1 MERKFKKSDTLD
13 LIQGLWDGK
22 LKRDQSEHKIIGFSL
37 DAKAEVVKIQY
48 NFLSPQ
54 GNIIAD
60 ETRTLTVDLS
70 TVGPEYLNKFNSVY
84 NFLTDKTPE
93 LELQLNGVEIA

>member
-1 MERKFKKSDTLD
+1 MERKFKKNGVLD
-13 LIQGLWDGK
+13 LIEGLWDGK
-22 LKRDQSEHKIIGFSL
+22 LKRDQSEHKIITFSL

-60 ETRTLTVDLS
+60 ETRTLTIDLS
-70 TVGPEYLNKFNSVY
+70 TVGPEYLNKFNSMY

-93 LELQLNGVEIA
+93 LEPQLNGTEI

>member
-1 MERKFKKSDTLD
+1 MERKFKKNDVLD
-13 LIQGLWDGK
+13 LIEGLWDGK
-22 LKRDQSEHKIIGFSL
+22 LKRDQSEHKIIGWYF
-37 DAKAEVVKIQY
+37 DAQAEVIKIQY

-60 ETRTLTVDLS
+60 ETRTLIVDLS
-70 TVGPEYLNKFNSVY
+70 TVGPEYLNKFNSMY

-93 LELQLNGVEIA
+93 LEPQLDGTEI